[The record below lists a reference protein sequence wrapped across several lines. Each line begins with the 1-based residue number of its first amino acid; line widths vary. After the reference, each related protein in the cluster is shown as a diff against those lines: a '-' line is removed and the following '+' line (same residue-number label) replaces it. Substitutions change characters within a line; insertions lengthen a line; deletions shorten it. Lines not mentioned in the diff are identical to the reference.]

1 MTERFVHLRKR
12 PLPGIQAGGMST
24 SVEWTSA
31 IFLITVTALVIIN
44 LYSPDEGRRR
54 RALRLLRMFLRR

>member
-1 MTERFVHLRKR
+1 
-12 PLPGIQAGGMST
+12 MST